1 VRWPFLLLAL
11 ALIAPAAA
19 EARTFDGRVAKVVDG
34 DTVKVK
40 EGSKTR
46 AFNLAGVVAPT
57 GGACFAAESKAG
69 LGRLLARNAAVKVRT
84 TGAGARI
91 SRAGTSVNRSVV
103 KRGLARARSGGGAFG
118 AQLREDQAAARAA
131 GRGLHSAC
139 RTPDPGPPKPDED
152 PPPSGDLTGKAAIDR
167 MKAELTGMFF
177 RNFSSGSNSSSTYTI
192 HWCPGSAWR
201 SFTESL
207 FSSGG
212 TSFSSRRE
220 YLGNPWN
227 VTEAEIKENGNRY
240 ALVAATARSTATNSG
255 PEPLE
260 GDPNSSTRFEF
271 ENGQWYWA
279 GEPAQ
284 AFPGEAN
291 CQPVL
296 DHG

>member
-1 VRWPFLLLAL
+1 
-11 ALIAPAAA
+11 
-19 EARTFDGRVAKVVDG
+19 VDG

-46 AFNLAGVVAPT
+46 AFNLAGVDAPT
-57 GGACFAAESKAG
+57 GGECFASESKAG
-69 LGRLLARNAAVKVRT
+69 LKRMLGRNAAVKVRT

-91 SRAGTSVNRSVV
+91 FRGGKNINRAVV
-103 KRGLARARSGGGAFG
+103 KGGLARARSGGGAFG
-118 AQLREDQAAARAA
+118 ALLREDESAARGS
-131 GRGLHSAC
+131 GRGLHGAC
-139 RTPDPGPPKPDED
+139 GGSPEPGPQDPDD
-152 PPPSGDLTGKAAIDR
+152 NPPASGDITGKAAIDR

-177 RNFSSGSNSSSTYTI
+177 RNFSSGSSSSTTYTI
-192 HWCPGSAWR
+192 HWCPGGNWR

-212 TSFSSRRE
+212 TSFNSRRE

-227 VTEAEIKENGNRY
+227 VTEAEIKANGTRH
-240 ALVAATARSTATNSG
+240 AVVAATARSTATSSG

-260 GDPNSSTRFEF
+260 GDPNSSVRFDF

-284 AFPGEAN
+284 AFPDEAN
-291 CQPVL
+291 CQPAL